1 MSNKWLWRRLEDR
14 VGHMV
19 EEFPGVAGVCVKEL
33 KRGDGIAIRGDEEFP
48 TASTIKIHILT
59 QLLVRVE
66 RGELDLSQKI
76 HVTPEMRVPVGGV
89 LAYLEGEV
97 ELSLQDIAILMI
109 IVSDNTATNLCID
122 LAGIDAT
129 NALLRELGLTHT
141 TLRRKMQDHAAYA
154 RNEENIATPVECVA
168 MLEQLYR
175 GKPTPKVAELC
186 LSILKKP
193 KRAPLNR
200 AIPPDVLVANKPGGM
215 ERVRCDA
222 GIVYLPRRPYAIA
235 VMTKFGLINVL
246 DHELFIIN
254 VARLVH
260 ETMVALDTT
269 NEYGQGIPL
278 EYRSL

>member
-1 MSNKWLWRRLEDR
+1 MSKNWLWRRLEDEIS
-14 VGHMV
+14 HTV
-19 EEFPGVAGVCVKEL
+19 EEFPGVAGVCVKDL
-33 KRGDGIAIRGDEEFP
+33 KRGHVIAIRGNEDFP

-59 QLLVRVE
+59 QLLLRVE

-76 HVTPEMRVPVGGV
+76 RVTPEMHVPGSGV
-89 LAYLEGEV
+89 IAYLEGEV
-97 ELSLQDIAILMI
+97 DLSLVDLAILMI
-109 IVSDNTATNLCID
+109 IVSDNIATNVCID

-154 RNEENIATPVECVA
+154 RNEENIATPAECVA
-168 MLEQLYR
+168 MLEQLYA
-175 GKPTPKVAELC
+175 GKPTPQVAERC

-193 KRAPLNR
+193 KRGTLNR
-200 AIPPDVLVANKPGGM
+200 AIPLDVPVANKPGSM

-222 GIVYLPRRPYAIA
+222 GIVYLPRRPYAIS
-235 VMTKFGLINVL
+235 VMTKFSLIDVL
-246 DHELFIIN
+246 DHELFIID

-269 NEYGQGIPL
+269 NEYGQGIPP
-278 EYRSL
+278 EYRVL